1 VKQDKPGHAD
11 AIVIP
16 MGSITDRILQAV
28 DIFQSGSVD
37 RLLIVEGQNDGY
49 RELIERGADMVSGT
63 RQMGN
68 AAVAMGI
75 PANRVII
82 LPGGAKSTQDEAMII
97 NEYLSDKPDVDTLML
112 ISSAPH
118 MRRAYLIFK
127 RTFKQS
133 HTNICILCCPSSYT
147 DFNAKKWWMSKDD
160 IETVFMEYMKIAYF
174 FLIDI
179 RKS

>member
-68 AAVAMGI
+68 AAVALGI

-97 NEYLSDKPDVDTLML
+97 KEYLSDKPDVDTLML
-112 ISSAPH
+112 VSSASH

-127 RTFKQS
+127 NVFKRS
-133 HTNICILCCPSSYT
+133 HKDICILCSPSSYT
-147 DFNAKKWWMSKDD
+147 EFNAKKWWKCKND
-160 IETVFMEYMKIAYF
+160 IEIVLMEYVKIANF
-174 FLIDI
+174 FLVD
-179 RKS
+179 RTKF